1 MPVMPELRITRRKL
15 PHWQLEGSLYFVTFR
30 LEHGTLTSDE
40 RQLVLDHVRSGHPG
54 FYNLLAIVVMPDHV
68 HMLLQPNEGMALPR
82 IMRGVKG
89 VSARLVNQRRGSRG
103 QVWQDEWFDR
113 IIRDDEEV
121 HEKLV

>member
-1 MPVMPELRITRRKL
+1 
-15 PHWQLEGSLYFVTFR
+15 
-30 LEHGTLTSDE
+30 
-40 RQLVLDHVRSGHPG
+40 
-54 FYNLLAIVVMPDHV
+54 MPDHV

-121 HEKLV
+121 HEKLVYMLNNPVKRGLVEDPWTYDGWYVASG